1 MVQAYS
7 FTFRTGESR
16 RRQPARYRR
25 VALYG
30 PTRGRKT
37 ILVEIERSTCRK
49 VAQPSRNTSAKL
61 TNGAEHAGARRT
73 FDPCNVCHDTR
84 SWTTQNRIGFRARHV
99 VHQHAAFDLIV
110 VIIFSLIGLLMTI
123 ALTWLLPFS
132 YEIGAALTQL

>member
-1 MVQAYS
+1 MPGQ
-7 FTFRTGESR
+7 GELSI
-16 RRQPARYRR
+16 PA
-25 VALYG
+25 
-30 PTRGRKT
+30 
-37 ILVEIERSTCRK
+37 
-49 VAQPSRNTSAKL
+49 TSA
-61 TNGAEHAGARRT
+61 TTSG
-73 FDPCNVCHDTR
+73 